1 MIQRIARKAETCAAC
16 GAVEKF
22 RKRKTVHVHGQ
33 KRVYLV
39 CSVCGSHAVRVYV
52 MPAKP

>member
-1 MIQRIARKAETCAAC
+1 MQRVVRPVEVCARC

-33 KRVYLV
+33 KRVYLT
-39 CSVCGSHAVRVYV
+39 CTVCGAHAVRVLV
-52 MPAKP
+52 APKK